1 MRKGVMKKNRVNQ
14 LNLLNQS
21 GFTLIELLV
30 VVSLSVMLMLAASA
44 LFFMFLIGN
53 TKAGTEQRVKSEGEY
68 ALEQIS
74 FLLRNAL
81 ELKDNSLGQKCE
93 LDMTEITFISL
104 DGGQTTL
111 LMETDPADDKN
122 KIASN
127 SGKYLTSGAVDLIS
141 GPEFDCVE
149 STDGVSQHITT
160 TFILRKGTPGIDEP
174 RDIVQETFTAGV
186 NVRGF

>member
-1 MRKGVMKKNRVNQ
+1 MTNNRQ
-14 LNLLNQS
+14 A

-53 TKAGTEQRVKSEGEY
+53 TKAGAEQRVKSEGEY
-68 ALEQIS
+68 ALEQMS

-81 ELKDNSLGQKCE
+81 ELKNNSDGQKCQT
-93 LDMTEITFISL
+93 DMDEISFVSL
-104 DGGQTTL
+104 DGGQTSL
-111 LMETDPADDKN
+111 FAEVDPGDSAE

-127 SGKYLTSGAVDLIS
+127 SGRYLTSGAVELLA

-149 STDGVSQHITT
+149 SDDGVSQYITISFT
-160 TFILRKGTPGIDEP
+160 LRKGTPGVDEP
-174 RDIVQETFTAGV
+174 RDIVEETFMTGV

>member
-1 MRKGVMKKNRVNQ
+1 MNKLLIRPSSTQ
-14 LNLLNQS
+14 L

-53 TKAGTEQRVKSEGEY
+53 TKAGSEQRVKAEGEY
-68 ALEQIS
+68 ALSQMS

-81 ELKDNSLGQKCE
+81 ELKANSLGQKCE
-93 LDMTEITFISL
+93 LDMSEIAFISL
-104 DGGQTTL
+104 DGGQTNL
-111 LMETDPADDKN
+111 FAEVDSADSNN

-127 SGKYLTSGAVDLIS
+127 SGKYLTSGAVELLS

-149 STDGVSQHITT
+149 SDDGVSQFITI
-160 TFILRKGTPGIDEP
+160 TFMLRKGTPGVDEP
-174 RDIVQETFTAGV
+174 RDIIQEEFSTGV
-186 NVRGF
+186 NVRTF